1 MLHTNCEYTTLLSDK
16 SIKVKEDTLNENK
29 TPEQIAAEKEALMTV
44 EDVSSRKTNIKKYLA
59 ALTTEQ
65 ADAFVAAFKAGVSVA
80 EMAEASGMSR
90 RAIYNTLYRHEDE
103 TGDRLVNSYRA
114 NQDEDAAKD
123 KAVAGTD

>member
-1 MLHTNCEYTTLLSDK
+1 M
-16 SIKVKEDTLNENK
+16 NENK

-103 TGDRLVNSYRA
+103 TGNRLVNSYRA
-114 NQDEDAAKD
+114 NQAEDTAKD
-123 KAVAGTD
+123 KAVAGTE